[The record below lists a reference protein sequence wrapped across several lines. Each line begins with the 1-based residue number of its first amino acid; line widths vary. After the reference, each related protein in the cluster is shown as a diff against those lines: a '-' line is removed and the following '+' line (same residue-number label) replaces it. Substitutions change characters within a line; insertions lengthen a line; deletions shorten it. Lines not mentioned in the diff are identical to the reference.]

1 MRDKYYFPFVPDA
14 KVNYLFLFALW
25 DRAEYNPPRRCYDT
39 VRYSSITELANELKF
54 PVSTVRKYLNDE
66 RYKDF
71 FSVDKKEKVIT
82 LMSNAKELK
91 TFVQLTSKQVQLLKQ
106 QKDNML
112 CKYVIYLTYYC
123 GLAKKF
129 GKPQDF
135 TAKQFLAACGYS
147 TRSNATLDKVSS
159 FNSLLVKEKIISIST
174 KRDDLGHQRNIYTL
188 L

>member
-71 FSVDKKEKVIT
+71 FSVDKKEKVIGF
-82 LMSNAKELK
+82 L
-91 TFVQLTSKQVQLLKQ
+91 VTSP
-106 QKDNML
+106 
-112 CKYVIYLTYYC
+112 T
-123 GLAKKF
+123 
-129 GKPQDF
+129 
-135 TAKQFLAACGYS
+135 
-147 TRSNATLDKVSS
+147 
-159 FNSLLVKEKIISIST
+159 
-174 KRDDLGHQRNIYTL
+174 
-188 L
+188 